1 MSGIDILITNDDG
14 IHSEGLKA
22 LYDALSEIGK
32 VAVVAPDRE
41 QSTSSHAITLHR
53 PLRVQWLSEGYC
65 AVDGTPADCVNL
77 SVNGILKGRPKVLV
91 SGINK
96 GENLGDDVT
105 YSGTVSA
112 AIEGTLIGIPSIAI
126 SLVARE
132 NFLFEAAAAFSKKIV
147 RLVMNYGLP
156 QDTLLN
162 VNVPNLPEEEI
173 QGVAITRQGK
183 RVYGD
188 AIVEK
193 TDPRGKKYYW
203 IGGDVLGYR
212 HVPGSDFD
220 AIKKNMI
227 SVTPLKLDLT
237 DYNMMETLK
246 KWEF

>member
-1 MSGIDILITNDDG
+1 MRNIDILITNDDG
-14 IHSEGLKA
+14 IQSEGLKA
-22 LYDALSEIGK
+22 LRDALAPLGT

-41 QSTSSHAITLHR
+41 KSTMSHAITLHR
-53 PLRVQWLSEGYC
+53 PLRVHWVSEDAC

-77 SVNGILKGRPKVLV
+77 SINGILKNRPKILV

-132 NFLFEAAAAFSKKIV
+132 NFIFESAAAFARKIV
-147 RLVMNYGLP
+147 SLVLEHGLP

-162 VNVPNLPEEEI
+162 VNVPNLPMEDI
-173 QGVAITRQGK
+173 QGVEVTRQGK

-188 AIVEK
+188 AVVEK

-203 IGGDVLGYR
+203 IGGDILGYR
-212 HVPGSDFD
+212 RLPGSDFD
-220 AIKKNMI
+220 AISRHKI

-237 DYNMMETLK
+237 DYEMVEKLK
-246 KWEF
+246 QWNF

>member
-1 MSGIDILITNDDG
+1 LITNDDG
-14 IHSEGLKA
+14 IQSEGLKA
-22 LYDALSEIGK
+22 LKEALSTLGR

-41 QSTSSHAITLHR
+41 QSTASHAITLHR
-53 PLRVQWLSEGYC
+53 PLRVQWIDEEFC

-77 SVNGILKGRPKVLV
+77 SINGFLKEKPKVLV

-112 AIEGTLIGIPSIAI
+112 AIEGTLIGIPSIAV
-126 SLVARE
+126 SLVARK
-132 NFLFEAAAAFSKKIV
+132 NFTFEAAASFSRILAK
-147 RLVMNYGLP
+147 LVMEHGLP
-156 QDTLLN
+156 RDTLLN

-173 QGVAITRQGK
+173 EGVEITRQGK

-203 IGGDVLGYR
+203 IGGDILGYR

-220 AIKKNMI
+220 AISRNRI

-237 DYNMMETLK
+237 DYDAMKTIE

>member
-1 MSGIDILITNDDG
+1 MRNIDILITNDDG
-14 IHSEGLKA
+14 VQSEGLIA
-22 LYDALSEIGK
+22 LREALAPLGM

-41 QSTSSHAITLHR
+41 QSTTSHAITLHR
-53 PLRVQWLSEGYC
+53 PLRAQWVSEGCC

-77 SVNGILKGRPKVLV
+77 SINGILKNRPKILV

-132 NFLFEAAAAFSKKIV
+132 NFRFEAAASFSRKIV
-147 RLVMNYGLP
+147 RLVLENGLP
-156 QDTLLN
+156 KDTLLN
-162 VNVPNLPEEEI
+162 VNVPNLSQSDI
-173 QGVAITRQGK
+173 QGVEITRQGK

-188 AIVEK
+188 AVVEK
-193 TDPRGKKYYW
+193 VDPRGKKYYW
-203 IGGDVLGYR
+203 IGGDILGYR
-212 HVPGSDFD
+212 HIPGSDFD
-220 AIKKNMI
+220 AISRRMI

-237 DYNMMETLK
+237 DYDMVEALR
-246 KWEF
+246 KWKF

>member
-1 MSGIDILITNDDG
+1 LITNDDG
-14 IHSEGLKA
+14 IQSEGLRVLKE
-22 LYDALSEIGK
+22 ALSTLGR

-53 PLRVQWLSEGYC
+53 PLRVHWLDEEYC

-77 SVNGILKGRPKVLV
+77 SINGILKTRPKVLV

-112 AIEGTLIGIPSIAI
+112 AIEGTLVGIPSVAI

-132 NFLFEAAAAFSKKIV
+132 NFKFEAAASFSKKIV
-147 RLVMNYGLP
+147 GLVIEHGLP
-156 QDTLLN
+156 KDTLLN

-173 QGVAITRQGK
+173 EGVEITRQGK

-212 HVPGSDFD
+212 HIPGSDFD
-220 AIKKNMI
+220 AISRNRI

-237 DYNMMETLK
+237 DYDAMRTIK
-246 KWEF
+246 TWKF

>member
-1 MSGIDILITNDDG
+1 MQEMDILITNDDG
-14 IHSEGLKA
+14 IQSEGLKA
-22 LYDALSEIGK
+22 LREVLSPLGSV
-32 VAVVAPDRE
+32 VAVAPDRE
-41 QSTSSHAITLHR
+41 QSTTSHAITLHR
-53 PLRVQWLSEGYC
+53 PLRVQWVSDGFY

-77 SVNGILKGRPKVLV
+77 SINGILKTRPKILV

-132 NFLFEAAAAFSKKIV
+132 NFKFEAAASFSRKIV
-147 RLVMNYGLP
+147 SLVMKHGLP
-156 QDTLLN
+156 KDTLLN
-162 VNVPNLPEEEI
+162 VNVPNLPKSEI
-173 QGVAITRQGK
+173 KGVEVTRQGK

-193 TDPRGKKYYW
+193 VDPRGKKYYW
-203 IGGDVLGYR
+203 IGGDILGHR
-212 HVPGSDFD
+212 HIPGSDFD
-220 AIKKNMI
+220 AISRNKI

-237 DYNMMETLK
+237 DYDTAEKLREWN
-246 KWEF
+246 F

>member
-1 MSGIDILITNDDG
+1 MITNDDG
-14 IHSEGLKA
+14 IQSEGLKA
-22 LYDALSEIGK
+22 LKEALSILGT

-53 PLRVQWLSEGYC
+53 PLRVQWISEGFC

-77 SVNGILKGRPKVLV
+77 SVNGILKERPKVLV

-112 AIEGTLIGIPSIAI
+112 AIEGTLVGIPSIAV

-132 NFLFEAAAAFSKKIV
+132 NFRFEAAAAFSRKIV
-147 RLVMNYGLP
+147 RLVMDHGLP
-156 QDTLLN
+156 KDTLLN
-162 VNVPNLPEEEI
+162 VNVPNLPEAEI
-173 QGVAITRQGK
+173 KGVEITRQGK

-220 AIKKNMI
+220 AVSRDMI

-237 DYNMMETLK
+237 DYDAMEKIKT
-246 KWEF
+246 WEF

>member
-1 MSGIDILITNDDG
+1 MDILITNDDG
-14 IHSEGLKA
+14 IESEGLKA
-22 LYDALSEIGK
+22 LKEALATIGT

-53 PLRVQWLSEGYC
+53 PLRVKWVSNELC

-77 SVNGILKGRPKVLV
+77 SINGILKSRPKVLV

-132 NFLFEAAAAFSKKIV
+132 DFMFEAAASFSKKIV
-147 RLVMNYGLP
+147 KLVLAHGLP
-156 QDTLLN
+156 KDTLLN
-162 VNVPNLPEEEI
+162 INVPNLPEEEI
-173 QGVAITRQGK
+173 EGVEITRQGK

-203 IGGDVLGYR
+203 IGGDILGYR
-212 HVPGSDFD
+212 EIPGSDFD
-220 AIKKNMI
+220 AISRNRI

-237 DYNMMETLK
+237 DYNAMETLET
-246 KWEF
+246 W